1 MKIKFLGTGAAEG
14 IPSTFCNCRICE
26 YARRFKGK
34 DVRGRFQIMINDDLL
49 TDYPPDSF
57 FNSIRHN
64 IDFSKVTDILI
75 THSHSDHF
83 YPEDLFM
90 RGLNSSYS
98 MKESIL
104 TVHGSECV
112 TNRLRELNVGFPKGS
127 LSEIPVGKFKGYDVI
142 GRCVEYNTLTPFSN
156 CDISGY
162 RVTVIPSEHVNYE
175 PSFVYGITKNNK
187 TVFILSDTAMLTDK
201 EIAYFADSGLKAD
214 AIIYDCTYGEDE
226 RNEGHMN
233 IEDNCLLR
241 DKFIS
246 LKVAD
251 NNTKHIISH
260 LAHSL
265 MKTHGEL
272 CEMGNK
278 YSFIVAYDG
287 MEIEI

>member
-1 MKIKFLGTGAAEG
+1 
-14 IPSTFCNCRICE
+14 
-26 YARRFKGK
+26 
-34 DVRGRFQIMINDDLL
+34 
-49 TDYPPDSF
+49 
-57 FNSIRHN
+57 
-64 IDFSKVTDILI
+64 
-75 THSHSDHF
+75 
-83 YPEDLFM
+83 
-90 RGLNSSYS
+90 

-127 LSEIPVGKFKGYDVI
+127 LSEVPVGRFKGYDVI

-201 EIAYFADSGLKAD
+201 EIAYFADSGLIAD

-251 NNTKHIISH
+251 NHNASSWYKLNHNLQVFREEFQDCKNSEPVFRRH
-260 LAHSL
+260 RLS
-265 MKTHGEL
+265 
-272 CEMGNK
+272 
-278 YSFIVAYDG
+278 D
-287 MEIEI
+287 